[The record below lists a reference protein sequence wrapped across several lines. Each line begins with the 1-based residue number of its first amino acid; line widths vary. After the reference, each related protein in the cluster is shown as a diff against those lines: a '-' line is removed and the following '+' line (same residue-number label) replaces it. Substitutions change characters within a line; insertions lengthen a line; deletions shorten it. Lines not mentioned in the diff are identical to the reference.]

1 MAKRRGAGSN
11 TKPADVNLYG
21 ITPVQQCL
29 LHKSRNCQQ
38 VFIKEGKPSDR
49 LKQII
54 QLAKKN
60 QVLIQEVSSHKLGSL
75 ANTRLHQGVVA
86 ICDDLNTYDLASYL
100 DSVDSEPRQ
109 LIVALDQLEDPQNVG
124 AIIRTAAFL
133 GASAL
138 LTLREHSA
146 PLNATVS
153 KASAGALEYF
163 PIIQVGNL
171 SEALV
176 RLKKEAFDVFGASS
190 DDSIDFQ
197 EVHIPDRS
205 VLIMGNEGQGLRNL
219 TQKRCDH
226 LIHISGNQSTESLNV
241 SAATAILIQHFT
253 QSIFKS

>member
-11 TKPADVNLYG
+11 TKSTDVNLYG
-21 ITPVQQCL
+21 FTPVQQCL
-29 LHKSRNCQQ
+29 LHKSRTCRQ
-38 VFIKEGKPSDR
+38 VFVKEGKPSDR

-60 QVLIQEVSSHKLGSL
+60 QIPIQEASTHKLGSL
-75 ANTRLHQGVVA
+75 ANTRLHQGTVA
-86 ICDDLNTYDLASYL
+86 ICNELNTLNLSSYL
-100 DSVDSEPRQ
+100 DAVGHQGKQ
-109 LIVALDQLEDPQNVG
+109 LIIAFDQLEDPQNVG

-133 GASAL
+133 GASAI
-138 LTLREHSA
+138 LTLRDHTP

-171 SEALV
+171 SETLV
-176 RLKKEAFDVFGASS
+176 RLKKEAFELFGASS
-190 DDSIDFQ
+190 DDSVDFQ

-226 LIHISGNQSTESLNV
+226 LIHITGNQSTESLNV
-241 SAATAILIQHFT
+241 SAASAILIQHFT
-253 QSIFKS
+253 QSIFKQ

>member
-1 MAKRRGAGSN
+1 MAKRHGAGSN
-11 TKPADVNLYG
+11 TKSVDVNLYG
-21 ITPVQQCL
+21 FTPVQQCL
-29 LHKSRNCQQ
+29 LHNSRNCRQI
-38 VFIKEGKPSDR
+38 FIKEGKPSDR

-60 QVLIQEVSSHKLGSL
+60 QVLIQEVNTHKLGSL

-86 ICDDLNTYDLASYL
+86 ICDELNTADLATYL
-100 DSVDSEPRQ
+100 DAVDHQSKQ
-109 LIVALDQLEDPQNVG
+109 LIIAFDQLEDPQNVG

-133 GASAL
+133 GASAI
-138 LTLREHSA
+138 LTPRDHTA

-171 SEALV
+171 SETLV
-176 RLKKEAFDVFGASS
+176 RLKKEAFEVFGASS
-190 DDSIDFQ
+190 DDSVDFQ

-219 TQKRCDH
+219 TQKRCDQ

-241 SAATAILIQHFT
+241 SAASAILIQHFT
-253 QSIFKS
+253 QSIFK